1 MPFHAA
7 DPDPSSTQLSR
18 SLTASMLT
26 HDGTRAVDLELRY
39 DASCPYAVTA
49 TFDDDGAPVSWTFA
63 RDLLR
68 LGLYEPVGAGD
79 VHIRPDLDDFG
90 HAAVLVEL
98 RSPSGVA
105 LALLPAREVSSF
117 VDGAVE
123 VVRPGAESR
132 HLDIDAGLRALLLD
146 ETGAEG

>member
-1 MPFHAA
+1 VPFHVP
-7 DPDPSSTQLSR
+7 DPDPTPNQLSR

-26 HDGTRAVDLELRY
+26 IDGTRPVDLELRY
-39 DASCPYAVTA
+39 DASNPYAVTA
-49 TFDDDGAPVSWTFA
+49 TFDDNGIPVSWIFA

-79 VHIRPDLDDFG
+79 VHIRPDLDDSG

-98 RSPSGVA
+98 RSPGGVA
-105 LALLPAREVSSF
+105 LALLPAREVGSF
-117 VDGAVE
+117 VDGAIE

-132 HLDIDAGLRALLLD
+132 HLDIDAGLRELLL
-146 ETGAEG
+146 EESGAEG

>member
-1 MPFHAA
+1 MTSHVP
-7 DPDPSSTQLSR
+7 DPDPTPTQLSR
-18 SLTASMLT
+18 SLTANMLT
-26 HDGTRAVDLELRY
+26 VDGIRSVDLELRY

-49 TFDDDGAPVSWTFA
+49 TFYDDGIPVSWTFG

-68 LGLYEPVGAGD
+68 LGLFEPVGAGD
-79 VHIRPDLDDFG
+79 VHIRPDLDELG
-90 HAAVLVEL
+90 RAVVLVEL
-98 RSPSGVA
+98 RSPDGVA

-123 VVRPGAESR
+123 VVRPGSESR

-146 ETGAEG
+146 ESGA